1 MSDVTKAALDAA
13 IAAHVADEYDGDMVT
28 AWVVVTET
36 TTLGM
41 LDEGEGSMA
50 VSYTHLDVYK
60 RQVVEH
66 RTGVWFG
73 ECWPCLLSGSVF
85 VFGEHSGGIGMLG
98 VHVPPPLDC
107 SALMLFGHAA
117 MVQQKQPHG

>member
-41 LDEGEGSMA
+41 LDEGEGSMVIEA
-50 VSYTHLDVYK
+50 RDMQSNYLT
-60 RQVVEH
+60 
-66 RTGVWFG
+66 TG
-73 ECWPCLLSGSVF
+73 LLY
-85 VFGEHSGGIGMLG
+85 
-98 VHVPPPLDC
+98 
-107 SALMLFGHAA
+107 SALNVG
-117 MVQQKQPHG
+117 GTDD